1 MRAPGLAERIHRAGP
16 IPFSTFV
23 EAALYDPET
32 GFFATGHGAGRAGG
46 DFVTSPE
53 VGPLFGVCVARAID
67 DWWRR
72 LGEPDPFIV
81 MEAGAGTGRLC
92 REVLR
97 AEPDCAPALRYVL
110 VERSAALRDR
120 QRELLVVEPFEHALG
135 PSSPDLDGVP
145 EAVGGSGPIVSALE
159 ELPALAVDG
168 VVIANE
174 LLDNL
179 PFDVVERTADGW
191 LEIRVGVTDTGTF
204 HEVPVRASEELV
216 GWLDGVDPPVGTRV
230 PVQRAV
236 EEWIDDR
243 AFRLRR
249 GAVLILDYAVELDEL
264 IARGTPPGQDNV
276 GGMGWLRTY
285 RGHERGGDPL
295 DDPGTQDI
303 TTDVLLPTLRRDAHR
318 AGFTLALESSQA
330 DWLRTLGIDELVAAG
345 RARWDAGAAR
355 GDLEALAGRSR
366 ITEAAALTD
375 PSGLGAHTVLVLTKK
390 L

>member
-1 MRAPGLAERIHRAGP
+1 M
-16 IPFSTFV
+16 
-23 EAALYDPET
+23 
-32 GFFATGHGAGRAGG
+32 
-46 DFVTSPE
+46 
-53 VGPLFGVCVARAID
+53 ARALD

-97 AEPDCAPALRYVL
+97 AVPDCAPALRYVL
-110 VERSAALRDR
+110 VERSAALRDQ

-135 PSSPDLDGVP
+135 PSTPDLEGGAPQPVD
-145 EAVGGSGPIVSALE
+145 GSGPIVSALE
-159 ELPALAVDG
+159 ELPALSVDG

-179 PFDVVERTADGW
+179 PFDVVERTDDGW
-191 LEIRVGVTDTGTF
+191 VEIRVGVTDAGKF

-216 GWLDGVDPPVGTRV
+216 TWLDGIDPPVGARI
-230 PVQRAV
+230 PVQRAI

-243 AFRLRR
+243 ASRLRR
-249 GAVLILDYAVELDEL
+249 GAVLIVDYAAELDEL
-264 IARGTPPGQDNV
+264 VSREGE
-276 GGMGWLRTY
+276 WLRTY
-285 RGHERGGDPL
+285 RGQGRGTDPL
-295 DDPGTQDI
+295 EDPGTQDI
-303 TTDVLLPTLRRDAHR
+303 TTDVLLPTLRRDARR
-318 AGFTLALESSQA
+318 AGFTIAHESSQA
-330 DWLRTLGIDELVAAG
+330 EWLRTLGIDDLVDEG
-345 RARWDAGAAR
+345 RARWEEGAAR

-375 PSGLGAHTVLVLTKK
+375 PAGLGAHTVLVLAKR